1 MRERDV
7 ERALVRAVQSRGGI
21 CPKWV
26 SPGLDGVPDRIVML
40 PDGRIGFVELKAPG
54 ERPRAL
60 QIARMR
66 QFKRLGYQCYVCDEI
81 GLIDG
86 ILDEIEG
93 CRDGIHEEGQD
104 H

>member
-7 ERALVRAVQSRGGI
+7 EKALVKAVQARGGI

-40 PDGRIGFVELKAPG
+40 PKGRIGFVELKAPG

-60 QIARMR
+60 QIARMAR
-66 QFKRLGYQCYVCDEI
+66 IEALGYKCYVCDRIE
-81 GLIDG
+81 LIEG
-86 ILDEIEG
+86 ILEEIEG
-93 CRDGIHEEGQD
+93 AHRPD
-104 H
+104 

>member
-7 ERALVRAVQSRGGI
+7 ERALVKAVQSRGGI

-40 PDGRIGFVELKAPG
+40 PDGKIGFVELKAPG

-66 QFKRLGYQCYVCDEI
+66 QIERLGYKVFVCDEI
-81 GLIDG
+81 RLIEG
-86 ILDEIEG
+86 ILSEIEG
-93 CRDGIHEEGQD
+93 ERK
-104 H
+104 

>member
-7 ERALVRAVQSRGGI
+7 ERALVKAVQSRGGI

-40 PDGRIGFVELKAPG
+40 PDGKIGFVELKAPG

-60 QIARMR
+60 QIARIR
-66 QFKRLGYQCYVCDEI
+66 QIERLGYKVFVCDEI
-81 GLIDG
+81 GLIED
-86 ILDEIEG
+86 ILSEIEG
-93 CRDGIHEEGQD
+93 EQK
-104 H
+104 

>member
-7 ERALVRAVQSRGGI
+7 ERALVKAVQNRGGI

-60 QIARMR
+60 QIARIR
-66 QFKRLGYQCYVCDEI
+66 QIERLGYKVFVCDEV

-86 ILDEIEG
+86 ILSEIEG
-93 CRDGIHEEGQD
+93 ERK
-104 H
+104 